1 MDAKTVDRRAQHQPR
16 LEDDPLVRGLG
27 RYAADAPL
35 TGQTYAY
42 FVRSPHAFAD
52 IRSIDTEAAKAVP
65 GVLAVLTATDMEGI
79 GNISQH
85 PPLAGR
91 GGQKLIIPHRPALA
105 GETVRHVGEAVAVVV
120 AETLTAAQ
128 DGAEAVIVDYEERT
142 PVVDLREAVRDG
154 APQIWPE
161 APGNIAVNWPGLA
174 KDPDANAQ
182 EVDRIIASAKHVAR
196 VSLVHQRILVQS
208 MEPRGATAS
217 YDPAD
222 DSYFLRCCSQ
232 SARALRDGLAP
243 ILGVPNPRLRVVTED
258 VGGAFGLKTGPYPEY
273 LAILVAARKIGRPV
287 HWMSNR
293 AEAFL
298 SDNHARDAYSD
309 VELALDERGK
319 FLALRVRHLGSMGAF
334 IGAVGANIQT
344 VNLTRCLPGM
354 YDIPMIDIAVR
365 CVFTNTT
372 TTAPYRGAGR
382 PEANFILER
391 VIDEAA
397 RMTGI
402 DPIKLRRRNLIK
414 SSAMP
419 YKTAVGTTIDSG
431 EFETVLDK
439 ALALA
444 DHDGFKQRRRE
455 AAKRGKYRG
464 FGISCMLEH
473 AGGFPLEG
481 TALSF
486 PGGEHLVLGL
496 NVQSTGQGHATVFN
510 PMLAEQLGIK
520 PEHIEHRHGDSA
532 MEIAGYA
539 SVGSRSAMTVSH
551 ALIKTVEALL
561 NKGKTIAATVLETAE
576 TDIEYRDG
584 RFGVVGTDRSV
595 TLFDLAARAKEM
607 KKRGEIPEDL
617 DTKTNAETPLT
628 FPNGCHIA
636 EVEIDPETGMVEI
649 VNYVAVDDCGTI
661 YNHTIVEGQ
670 LVGGL
675 MQGIGQALGE
685 HIAYDR
691 ESGQLLSGTFM
702 DYFMPRADILPPLAL
717 RDRGVPSPANALGAK
732 GAGEAGAT
740 GSIPAL
746 ANAVHDAL
754 KPLDIHH
761 VEMPYTPGR
770 IWRFHGI
777 RRIISRHACS
787 QTGRAG
793 HHAGRYRSGDSG
805 GSSGEGLD
813 ARRTVPPQHRHARRP
828 GHGVPAAQ
836 DHRQPVLRRHQVPRI
851 VPGHHASGT
860 YPDQQRLRAERA
872 HRARVNRAAGLQVH
886 RRQDPPR
893 QPRTR

>member
-1 MDAKTVDRRAQHQPR
+1 MDAKTVDRRAQYQPR

-27 RYAADAPL
+27 RYAADTPL

-65 GVLAVLTATDMEGI
+65 GVLAVLTAADMEGI

-636 EVEIDPETGMVEI
+636 EVEIDPKTGEMALVA
-649 VNYVAVDDCGTI
+649 YAAVDDCGRPLNI
-661 YNHTIVEGQ
+661 MIVEGQ
-670 LVGGL
+670 THGSIAQGL
-675 MQGIGQALGE
+675 GQAMLE
-685 HIAYDR
+685 NAIYD
-691 ESGQLLSGTFM
+691 SSGGQLVTGSFM
-702 DYFMPRADILPPLAL
+702 DYAMPRASDMPAFKDAIHSVPATTNPL
-717 RDRGVPSPANALGAK
+717 GVK
-732 GAGEAGAT
+732 GAGEAGTTAAIAAVMNAIADAIPGGAGAHLDMPAT
-740 GSIPAL
+740 PEKL
-746 ANAVHDAL
+746 
-754 KPLDIHH
+754 
-761 VEMPYTPGR
+761 
-770 IWRFHGI
+770 WQ
-777 RRIISRHACS
+777 AC
-787 QTGRAG
+787 QK
-793 HHAGRYRSGDSG
+793 
-805 GSSGEGLD
+805 
-813 ARRTVPPQHRHARRP
+813 
-828 GHGVPAAQ
+828 AAQ
-836 DHRQPVLRRHQVPRI
+836 
-851 VPGHHASGT
+851 A
-860 YPDQQRLRAERA
+860 
-872 HRARVNRAAGLQVH
+872 
-886 RRQDPPR
+886 
-893 QPRTR
+893 

>member
-27 RYAADAPL
+27 RYAADTPL

-42 FVRSPHAFAD
+42 FVRSSHAFAD

-65 GVLAVLTATDMEGI
+65 GVLAVLTAADMEGI

-142 PVVDLREAVRDG
+142 PVVDLREAVREG
-154 APQIWPE
+154 AQQIWPE
-161 APGNIAVNWPGLA
+161 APGNIAVDWPGLA

-222 DSYFLRCCSQ
+222 ESYFLRCCSQ

-354 YDIPMIDIAVR
+354 YDIPMIDIAAR

-510 PMLAEQLGIK
+510 PMLAERLGIK

-576 TDIEYRDG
+576 ADIEYRDG

-636 EVEIDPETGMVEI
+636 EVEIDPKTGEMALVA
-649 VNYVAVDDCGTI
+649 YAAVDDCGRPLNTM
-661 YNHTIVEGQ
+661 IVEGQ
-670 LVGGL
+670 THGSIAQGL
-675 MQGIGQALGE
+675 GQAMLE
-685 HIAYDR
+685 NAIYD
-691 ESGQLLSGTFM
+691 SSGGQLVTGSFM
-702 DYFMPRADILPPLAL
+702 DYAMPRASDMPAFKDAIHSVPATTNPL
-717 RDRGVPSPANALGAK
+717 GVK
-732 GAGEAGAT
+732 GAGEAGTTAAIAAVMNAIADAIPGGAGAHLNMPAT
-740 GSIPAL
+740 PEKL
-746 ANAVHDAL
+746 
-754 KPLDIHH
+754 
-761 VEMPYTPGR
+761 
-770 IWRFHGI
+770 WQ
-777 RRIISRHACS
+777 AC
-787 QTGRAG
+787 QK
-793 HHAGRYRSGDSG
+793 
-805 GSSGEGLD
+805 
-813 ARRTVPPQHRHARRP
+813 
-828 GHGVPAAQ
+828 AAQ
-836 DHRQPVLRRHQVPRI
+836 
-851 VPGHHASGT
+851 A
-860 YPDQQRLRAERA
+860 
-872 HRARVNRAAGLQVH
+872 
-886 RRQDPPR
+886 
-893 QPRTR
+893 